1 MPNESR
7 VINYKISADSSNAE
21 QSYNKLIKKQQQLQE
36 RSNSNNGF
44 ISQKDIVNVN
54 RLINQLREVDT
65 ISSDVINKQ
74 VNALSQTVKGARGV
88 SPSRNFSNADYGGT
102 SRGRASNLEDSKR
115 ELKEFEDMIKGLNKS
130 TSATRDGYISNKQYQ
145 NHRELQGRAS
155 QYFQSGTDSSGRA
168 VPPTMITQLKQ
179 DLDNLHKTLS
189 AENKR
194 IDSLTEAGRTDTKG
208 YASAVGRADSIK
220 KEMNNKQTILNKA
233 SSSNYQSAY
242 TNSQIDPKQVRPD
255 RGSLAYTMYE
265 RAGSIGMGIT
275 AGVAGVAGTSFYSGI
290 NDRKNMAGDT
300 NAIALGTNTL
310 TGSGA
315 YDQVSVRRANQSRYL
330 ENLGVTN
337 SQAAG
342 TENNFM
348 QATGISNLA
357 SLVSVAGRTG
367 KFANATGT
375 SYDESSALTSTYAT
389 SVQGADSKGLKDLQ
403 NTIVG
408 SLKQSGMIS
417 QSKQQVTAFNSLLQ
431 SVTSTSGTLT
441 NKQAQ
446 QLAVTQSSLA
456 ETGKAGQGTSG
467 NDILNTVN
475 SSLVGNAY
483 SASQISMLRA
493 SNPNLSVF
501 QAIKQGK
508 QGITNTDNL
517 SSAYNMAQSMG
528 GGNDALDIYLDS
540 MLGGK
545 SLSDPQMKSLRKL
558 SKKAADGTLTSTDNK
573 KLQSLGASTTD
584 SNNDSQTSST
594 NGELSDLTASLKAAN
609 DNFSDLTN
617 KLIGATASAVGIT
630 GAFAVAAKAAL
641 AFAAMAASA
650 GISSGIASTIRGGA
664 TRASTA
670 AARSEQASMSRSS
683 SEGGGISSGGGG
695 FFSNIKSKA
704 SSLKSGGY
712 KGIVNSAKSTIS
724 NVKSGGVKGIVSSGA
739 SKLRG
744 MSGASKL
751 AVGGNALL
759 TAGLA
764 LPELV
769 GDFTSTKSG
778 SKKRH
783 QAVGQTTGSVIGGG
797 IGSALG
803 AMVPIPGL
811 DIATSIGGGYIGSMI
826 GGSIGKGIGGMFG
839 TSKDSQQK
847 TNKDATNLKLREKV
861 VNEDSAVADKWK
873 KVLQDKDS
881 TSSSSSTKRK
891 SSNSGSGSGNDA
903 LKIVL
908 SGTVNHQGTVTDMS
922 QVQSSITG
930 DTGIESYLLSQIS
943 GNESTIN

>member
-1 MPNESR
+1 M
-7 VINYKISADSSNAE
+7 INYKISADSSNAE

-315 YDQVSVRRANQSRYL
+315 YDQVAVRRANQSRYL

-408 SLKQSGMIS
+408 GLKQSGMIS

-431 SVTSTSGTLT
+431 SVTSTSGTLS

-528 GGNDALDIYLDS
+528 GGDDALDIYLDS

-558 SKKAADGTLTSTDNK
+558 SKKAADGTLTSSDSK
-573 KLQSLGASTTD
+573 KLQNIGATTTD

-650 GISSGIASTIRGGA
+650 GISSGIASTIRSGA

-670 AARSEQASMSRSS
+670 TARSEQASMSRSS
-683 SEGGGISSGGGG
+683 VGGGGISGGNSGGG
-695 FFSNIKSKA
+695 FFSSVKSKA
-704 SSLKSGGY
+704 SAVKAGGY
-712 KGIVNSAKSTIS
+712 RGVVNSAKNTLNNVRST
-724 NVKSGGVKGIVSSGA
+724 GVKGIVASGA

-764 LPELV
+764 IPELV
-769 GDFTSTKSG
+769 GDFTTTKKG

-783 QAVGQTTGSVIGGG
+783 QAVGETTGSVIGGG
-797 IGSALG
+797 IGTALG

-826 GGSIGKGIGGMFG
+826 GGKIGKGIGGMFG

-847 TNKDATNLKLREKV
+847 TNKDTANLKLREKV
-861 VNEDSAVADKWK
+861 VNEDSSVADKWK

-891 SSNSGSGSGNDA
+891 SSNSGSGSSGDA

-908 SGTVNHQGTVTDMS
+908 SGTVNHQGSVTDMS
-922 QVQSSITG
+922 ALQSSITG
-930 DTGIESYLLSQIS
+930 DTGIQSYLLSQIS